1 MSLVRVLVPEGNQIN
16 YRPLNEFPSF
26 LPDRGSILYKYSEC
40 VYRQEKK
47 KNKTKQNMMKTL
59 FLKRNLYLGSKSF
72 TVLVLCGFARVA
84 QCAGITEIGNDE

>member
-1 MSLVRVLVPEGNQIN
+1 MNFQVFFQTEAAYCTST
-16 YRPLNEFPSF
+16 LNVFTGRE
-26 LPDRGSILYKYSEC
+26 
-40 VYRQEKK
+40 
-47 KNKTKQNMMKTL
+47 KTKQNMMKTL